1 MRIGQGSAVEHI
13 SELSQLPDTEK
24 MPKMPSP
31 GDERLPSLPALL
43 GPVRILL
50 LAVVALCIV
59 LVPFSDARP
68 QGWGIVPAYLAP
80 VAVMLSFFILLLDM
94 MMNRIFMSDK
104 PEEQKAVHR
113 HIIRI
118 ELVALVVMMLAWSPF
133 FYGLLTV

>member
-1 MRIGQGSAVEHI
+1 LRLSPGMRIGQGSAVEHI

-68 QGWGIVPAYLAP
+68 Q